1 MITNKTCLAV
11 LALFVGA
18 CALDAFAFNYS
29 EVLLSHD
36 GESAY
41 GYAVAFENGKEGEP
55 IGTAADVKVDGNP
68 GAGWS
73 GDGTFVASTNA
84 DGVVEYNSPSGVPFV
99 ESVAG
104 VGGEMNVWQ
113 GLTTNT
119 AMLVEGDLVF
129 TNDLSWCEA
138 AGENGVAVEGVSVD
152 FMIRVSHPDEPPTL
166 EDEGDATNDLQVC
179 ICAWTNGLEEV
190 ELEDMTDDQRAANAK
205 VPLYLYCKD
214 GRDEFGNDGVTVTT
228 PANLQWVPL
237 GKSVTTGSW
246 IRVNLLIDYDHN
258 TCRVSVDGDPCV
270 TSKGF
275 NKADSGEASSGA
287 WYKLA
292 NQVNRYKGNDNE
304 TKSKINP
311 IVNTLKFSGEAAI
324 DNVVVQKVDFDD
336 FKPYL
341 DPKGDPVTTNVC
353 DIAIDMNFLDD
364 YGVPF
369 TELDKAREKP
379 TEYALENQ
387 SGMTLLQKAEAGID
401 PRSPEKF
408 EMKTMEQKEVEVA
421 GDPTKTN
428 MQVAITFP
436 GVHDVKHYSVTVAAD
451 PNGDNPLEEGKVTG
465 ASVAKEEN
473 GANKWTGTISHDAPA
488 VRYFILKAN
497 ASAPAAN

>member
-18 CALDAFAFNYS
+18 CAHEAFAFDS
-29 EVLLSHD
+29 SVVMRKLD
-36 GESAY
+36 GGNPIVF
-41 GYAVAFENGKEGEP
+41 GYATAFETGGNVGEP
-55 IGTAADVKVDGNP
+55 IGTTADIKYGNSDP
-68 GAGWS
+68 TVAGWS
-73 GDGTFVASTNA
+73 GDGTYVATTNA
-84 DGVVEYNSPSGVPFV
+84 TGVVEYNSLSGVPYL
-99 ESVAG
+99 EG
-104 VGGEMNVWQ
+104 LDGNDEMVNLWAD
-113 GLTTNT
+113 LTTNT
-119 AMLVEGDLVF
+119 AVLVEGDLVF

-166 EDEGDATNDLQVC
+166 EDEGEATNDLQVC

-190 ELEDMTDDQRAANAK
+190 ELEDMTDEQRAANAK
-205 VPLYLYCKD
+205 VPLYLYCKNGNDTFD
-214 GRDEFGNDGVTVTT
+214 GDGVTVTS

-258 TCRVSVDGDPCV
+258 TCRVSVDGNPCV

-292 NQVNRYKGNDNE
+292 NQVNRYKGKDNE

-324 DNVVVQKVDFDD
+324 DNVVVQKVNFAT
-336 FKPYL
+336 FNPYR
-341 DPKGDPVTTNVC
+341 DSEGKSVTTNFIEGLDFDLIYLNEHDVTL
-353 DIAIDMNFLDD
+353 ADM
-364 YGVPF
+364 
-369 TELDKAREKP
+369 EKARDENSKHK
-379 TEYALENQ
+379 LEEV
-387 SGMTLLQKAEAGID
+387 SGMTLREKLEAGID

-408 EMKTMEQKEVEVA
+408 EMKTMEQSED
-421 GDPTKTN
+421 GSGNTD
-428 MQVAITFP
+428 VAITFP
-436 GVHDVKHYSVTVAAD
+436 GMHAVSHYSVTVAAD
-451 PNGDNPLEEGKVTG
+451 PKGDNPLEGGKVTG
-465 ASVAKEEN
+465 VSVAKEEN
-473 GANKWTGTISHDAPA
+473 GANKWTGKIDASAPA

-497 ASAPAAN
+497 ATPAAN